1 MLVEFEGKLNNWLTP
16 PQKWELHLLG
26 WLVDNLH
33 GHMRSLVSRSTS
45 QFGQCSSVNIER
57 FHTKIFYWINDT
69 DIGKT
74 SISTIKQIISG

>member
-1 MLVEFEGKLNNWLTP
+1 MLEEFEGKLNNWLTP
-16 PQKWELHLLG
+16 LQIWESHLLG
-26 WLVDNLH
+26 LLVDNPH

-57 FHTKIFYWINDT
+57 FQTKIFYCINYS

-74 SISTIKQIISG
+74 LVSTIKQISSG